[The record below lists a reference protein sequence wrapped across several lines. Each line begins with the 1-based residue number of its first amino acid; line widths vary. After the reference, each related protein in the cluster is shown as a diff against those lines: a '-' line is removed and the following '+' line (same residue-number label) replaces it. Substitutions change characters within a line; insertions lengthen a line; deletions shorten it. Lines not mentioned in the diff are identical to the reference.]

1 MKKMNR
7 KKFILIFI
15 IAALTVA
22 LSGCSF
28 SDVSS
33 DKRDIPTEYESSD
46 QADNQPVTDT
56 AEDTSTEAVTE
67 TEISTAE
74 EKTQTNTE
82 ESTVEG
88 TAEKT
93 TVEKNTTSEEKTD
106 DKISKASDTDSE
118 GLDYDN
124 IPEYDGKAFIDLNN
138 NIPFFSDSEKK
149 NTEDFEKYSELDSFG
164 RCGVAFANICKEIM
178 PTEERGEIGDIKPT
192 GWHTIKYPEV
202 IADNYL
208 YNRSHLIAFSF
219 AGENDNEK
227 NLITGTRYLN
237 QDTMQIFELKVLDY
251 VRSTE
256 NHVLYRVTPVFEG
269 ENLLANGVQMEAW
282 SVEDDGKGICF
293 NVFCYNVQPG
303 IEIDYA
309 TGDSNVAPSTEAE
322 TTSESETSETTTE
335 KQIDDSESVC
345 DFEKKQMKFILNKRS
360 MKIHLPACKSV
371 GDMAE
376 HNKLEYEGTLLE
388 LKNQGYEPC
397 GRCLAEY
404 R

>member
-1 MKKMNR
+1 M
-7 KKFILIFI
+7 IFI

-74 EKTQTNTE
+74 EKTKTNTE

-149 NTEDFEKYSELDSFG
+149 NTEDFEKYSELDSLG

-178 PTEERGEIGDIKPT
+178 PTEERGEIGSIKPT
-192 GWHTIKYPEV
+192 GWKQAKYEGIVDSKPP
-202 IADNYL
+202 YL
-208 YNRSHLIAFSF
+208 YNRCHLIAYCLT
-219 AGENDNEK
+219 GENANEK
-227 NLITGTRYLN
+227 NLITGTRYMNVQGMLP
-237 QDTMQIFELKVLDY
+237 FEEKVARYLD
-251 VRSTE
+251 SHE
-256 NHVLYRVTPVFEG
+256 NNRVLYRVTPDFEEG
-269 ENLLANGVQMEAW
+269 NLLASGVLIEAYSIEDNGE
-282 SVEDDGKGICF
+282 GICF
-293 NVFCYNVQPG
+293 CVYCYNVQPG
-303 IEIDYA
+303 VVIDYK
-309 TGDSNVAPSTEAE
+309 TGENKAE
-322 TTSESETSETTTE
+322 
-335 KQIDDSESVC
+335 K
-345 DFEKKQMKFILNKRS
+345 
-360 MKIHLPACKSV
+360 
-371 GDMAE
+371 
-376 HNKLEYEGTLLE
+376 
-388 LKNQGYEPC
+388 
-397 GRCLAEY
+397 
-404 R
+404 